1 MRALVADDAKMMRTV
16 IRRTLEGM
24 GFSGTDIVDAE
35 DGAQAVDAFRS
46 DVFDIVLTDWNMPFK
61 NGLEVLKEVRAMD
74 ANVPVIVITTEGQQK
89 YVLEAVKAGVSDY
102 ILKPFEA
109 ETLKEKVTKLLP
121 SLV

>member
-1 MRALVADDAKMMRTV
+1 MRALIADDAKMMRTV

-24 GFSGTDIVDAE
+24 GVDGIVEAE
-35 DGAQAVDAFRS
+35 DGTQAIDAFRS

-61 NGLEVLKEVRAMD
+61 NGLEVLKAIRESD
-74 ANVPVIVITTEGQQK
+74 SKVPVIVITTEGQQK

-109 ETLKEKVTKLLP
+109 ATLKEKVEKLLP